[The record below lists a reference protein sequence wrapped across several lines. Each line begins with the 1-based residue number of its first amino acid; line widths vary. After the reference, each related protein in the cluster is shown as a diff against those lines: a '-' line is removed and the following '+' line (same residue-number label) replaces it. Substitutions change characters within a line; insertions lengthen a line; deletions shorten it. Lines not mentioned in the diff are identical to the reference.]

1 MEDLVE
7 NVRTGIRDDGG
18 ERCHGVM
25 VGYVFSGSTLPL
37 FLFAE

>member
-7 NVRTGIRDDGG
+7 NVQTGICDNGG

-25 VGYVFSGSTLPL
+25 VGHVFSGSMLPI
-37 FLFAE
+37 FLFSE